1 MEIQFTESS
10 QSPYVIEATDADFQ
24 EKVIDASHQTP
35 MLVDFWAPWCGPCKT
50 LGPLLEKLADE
61 YGGRFTLVKVNMD
74 ENPMLAQALRIQS
87 IPNVKL
93 VVNGAL
99 QDEFAGAYPEPE
111 VRRFLDH
118 HLPSEADREAM
129 QGIKQ
134 MDSGDLESAVERF
147 KQTLA
152 EDPKNAVA
160 LVGLGNYYIDQGDL
174 EQAKTM
180 ERGVSEVELDR
191 LPDQKSIERDLG
203 ELRAK
208 IFLTEHAGDAAQAAA
223 RLEANGED
231 LQARLQLA
239 CAQGLQGQFEPALE
253 HLLYIVKR
261 DRKFQ
266 DDAGRKGMIAVFA
279 LLPPES
285 PLDGEYRQ
293 KLSSLLFA

>member
-1 MEIQFTESS
+1 METQISGAS

-24 EKVIDASHQTP
+24 QKVIDASHQMP

-61 YGGRFTLVKVNMD
+61 YDGRFTLVKVNMD

-118 HLPSEADREAM
+118 HLPSEADREAI
-129 QGIKQ
+129 QGIQQ

-147 KQTLA
+147 RQTLA
-152 EDPKNAVA
+152 EDPRNAVA

-174 EQAKTM
+174 EQAKAM
-180 ERGVSEVELDR
+180 ERDVSEVELDR
-191 LPDQKSIERDLG
+191 LPEQKAIENDLA

-208 IFLTEHAGDAAQAAA
+208 IFLTEHAGDPSEAAAQ
-223 RLEANGED
+223 LEANGDD
-231 LQARLQLA
+231 LAARLPLA

-253 HLLYIVKR
+253 HLLRIVKQ

-266 DDAGRKGMIAVFA
+266 GDAGRKGMLAVFA

>member
-1 MEIQFTESS
+1 METQIAGT
-10 QSPYVIEATDADFQ
+10 SPSPHVIEATDADFQ
-24 EKVIDASHQTP
+24 QKVIDASHQTP

-61 YGGRFTLVKVNMD
+61 YDGRFTLVKVNMD

-93 VVNGAL
+93 LVNGAL

-118 HLPSEADREAM
+118 HLPSEADRDAM

-134 MDSGDLESAVERF
+134 MESGDLESAVERF

-160 LVGLGNYYIDQGDL
+160 LVGLGNYYIGQGDL
-174 EQAKTM
+174 EQAKAM
-180 ERGVSEVELDR
+180 ERDVSEVELDR
-191 LPDQKSIERDLG
+191 LPEQKEIERDLE

-208 IFLTEHAGDAAQAAA
+208 IFLTEHAGDPAQAATRLQANGDDLEA
-223 RLEANGED
+223 RLHLGCA
-231 LQARLQLA
+231 LA
-239 CAQGLQGQFEPALE
+239 LQGQFEQALE
-253 HLLYIVKR
+253 HLLHIVKK

-266 DDAGRKGMIAVFA
+266 DDAGRKGMIAIFA

-293 KLSSLLFA
+293 RLSSILFA